1 LDGGA
6 KPSSC
11 LVAAVVTVALAI
23 LPSPGQPWLPSCK
36 RRPHGRGLGVWR
48 WAALW
53 PWRSRL
59 SERLPYRSSVPCPRR
74 FRFATA
80 CRVDWTVSGRIDR
93 TCGVRKAVRSWR
105 PSWTP
110 DTTAQTSDGDQAC
123 GRCGIEHGRRWS
135 RRAVPMLAHCR
146 PVRSGPGRAGRVV
159 GRGRLAEAW
168 SDAGRWRCPL
178 LGRRCPD
185 RVQTQWL
192 GGHLELGMSGRPDGP
207 EVRRVRRPGQ
217 QLPGVRRG

>member
-1 LDGGA
+1 
-6 KPSSC
+6 
-11 LVAAVVTVALAI
+11 
-23 LPSPGQPWLPSCK
+23 
-36 RRPHGRGLGVWR
+36 
-48 WAALW
+48 LW

-135 RRAVPMLAHCR
+135 RRAVPMLGAAEVGRRRACALPSCPVRARTCR
-146 PVRSGPGRAGRVV
+146 PRGWPWPAGRGMVGRWALEVSAAWPPLSGPGPDPVAGRSPRTGDVRPT
-159 GRGRLAEAW
+159 GRSRGPPCPSPGPAAAGCPQRLIGG
-168 SDAGRWRCPL
+168 DG
-178 LGRRCPD
+178 
-185 RVQTQWL
+185 VQTGIRRLHL
-192 GGHLELGMSGRPDGP
+192 GGGGRPA
-207 EVRRVRRPGQ
+207 
-217 QLPGVRRG
+217 